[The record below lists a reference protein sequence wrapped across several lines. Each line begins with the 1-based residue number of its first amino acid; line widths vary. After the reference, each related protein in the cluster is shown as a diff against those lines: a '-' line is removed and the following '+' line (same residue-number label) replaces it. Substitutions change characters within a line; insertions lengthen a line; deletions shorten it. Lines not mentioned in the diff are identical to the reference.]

1 MALGPRGS
9 FRRVVAAVAVRPRLW
24 PAAAAASCRLA
35 PRGWWRRWPP
45 LPVPDA
51 EYLRFR
57 ARTAYGDP
65 DHPLDPDDVVAWLE
79 WSRRRSL

>member
-1 MALGPRGS
+1 MTATPS
-9 FRRVVAAVAVRPRLW
+9 CWRVVAAVAARPRLW
-24 PAAAAASCRLA
+24 PAAVAGSWRLA

-45 LPVPDA
+45 LPLPDRD
-51 EYLRFR
+51 YLRFR

-79 WSRRRSL
+79 WSARRSL